1 MELQNLLNKKYKR
14 KNFFTALAVTTAGY
28 MVMRTTLYKIFSRK
42 SYKRDSASN
51 SNIKIRI
58 NSSAVS
64 RGKLPKG
71 QTKTGETN
79 V

>member
-1 MELQNLLNKKYKR
+1 MELRNILQKTYKR
-14 KNFFTALAVTTAGY
+14 KNFLTALGITAAGY
-28 MVMRTTLYKIFSRK
+28 MVMNSTLYKIFGRK
-42 SYKRDSASN
+42 SVKRIAVKESG
-51 SNIKIRI
+51 IKIKI